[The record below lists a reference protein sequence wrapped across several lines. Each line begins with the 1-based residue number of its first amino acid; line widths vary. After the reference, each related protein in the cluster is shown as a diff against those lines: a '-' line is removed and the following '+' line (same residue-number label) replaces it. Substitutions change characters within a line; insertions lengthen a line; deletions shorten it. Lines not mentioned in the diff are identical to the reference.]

1 MTSADDRLPSLVQQ
15 VYEGLVRIDVRK
27 LLLLALILWLE
38 TLNIV
43 FNLIN
48 DVDVLD
54 CWLEHSFHQ
63 KECLFGML
71 FKSYHV
77 EHTTW
82 IPWTPQ

>member
-38 TLNIV
+38 TLSIV

-54 CWLEHSFHQ
+54 CW
-63 KECLFGML
+63 
-71 FKSYHV
+71 HV

>member
-38 TLNIV
+38 TLSIV

-54 CWLEHSFHQ
+54 CWLENSFHQ
-63 KECLFGML
+63 KKCLFRML